1 MTSIRLALVALLI
14 SFFGWINNI
23 NAAEI
28 RVLSSNAM
36 REVLLDAAPNFEKLS
51 GNKVSMTFIGSVDI
65 LNRLRSGDK
74 SADIIVLQISSIEEL
89 MAEGIVTR
97 GSRTDI
103 ARSLVGAAVR
113 AGAPHPDI
121 SSGDALKSTL
131 LATKSTVVSSGPSG
145 AYMLKLFE
153 RMGIPRDQY
162 TQAKPGVQTGT
173 LVARGEAELCFQQ
186 VSELLPVKG
195 IDFLGPLP
203 TDVGHVTVFASGLHS
218 NSQTTQTSREFSQY
232 LTSPAARPKLQ
243 AQGMEPN

>member
-173 LVARGEAELCFQQ
+173 LVARGEAELCFQ
-186 VSELLPVKG
+186 
-195 IDFLGPLP
+195 
-203 TDVGHVTVFASGLHS
+203 
-218 NSQTTQTSREFSQY
+218 
-232 LTSPAARPKLQ
+232 
-243 AQGMEPN
+243 